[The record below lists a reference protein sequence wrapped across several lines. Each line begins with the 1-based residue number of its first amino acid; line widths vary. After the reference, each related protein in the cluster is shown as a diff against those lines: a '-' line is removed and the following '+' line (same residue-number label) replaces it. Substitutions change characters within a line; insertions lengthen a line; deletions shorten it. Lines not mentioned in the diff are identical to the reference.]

1 MKKRISIILFGIITA
16 VVLLNSCV
24 GRDNSLKEET
34 SDSNLP
40 VLKIGSASFAPY
52 FYMGEDGEYTGVDKE
67 IAEEACTRMG
77 YQPEFVTFTWGEQ
90 DEMLKEKK
98 IDCIWSCF
106 SIQGREEKYSW
117 SEPYLKIRDMVVVPA
132 DSEIESLQ
140 DLEGKKIAVRVGT
153 KIQDY
158 FLKDA
163 TEGTPKPEQIST
175 FITMQDVFAAF
186 GKGYTD
192 AVAGPEAGLKNF
204 TKNNENLY
212 RYLPE
217 PLFLAKIGVAFEKGQ
232 NEEVIN
238 LLNQELDEMKQ
249 DGTIAQIAK
258 KYGLNKAEY
267 REDGAGDEG

>member
-16 VVLLNSCV
+16 VVLLNSCA
-24 GRDNSLKEET
+24 GRDNSSNEET

-40 VLKIGSASFAPY
+40 VLKIGSASFAPC

-67 IAEEACTRMG
+67 IAEEACSRMG

-163 TEGTPKPEQIST
+163 TEETPKPEQIST

-192 AVAGPEAGLKNF
+192 AVAGPEAGLKSF
-204 TKNNENLY
+204 TENNESLY

-267 REDGAGDEG
+267 REDGAENE